1 MSSSKALV
9 TLLLVIL
16 LGVVAACAP
25 AAAPAPTPAP
35 TQAPA
40 ATKAPEA
47 APAATVVAEA
57 AAATGKEVKDLKIGY
72 IYLTLEHPYYQAH
85 SKHVQDYAK
94 ELGFTLIERD
104 GKQDAAVQ
112 ASAMEDLIAQKV
124 DGIVFCLA
132 DEAASVPAIQ
142 EAQKAGIPVVT
153 FAIHHGEEAN
163 APFVGIPEAEATEKA
178 GIEAAKRFHAAFGAD
193 TQAMIATVECPAIQ
207 QVVDRADGFIK
218 GFTETDAK
226 AKVVARVDGQCA
238 RDKALAASEDLLQ
251 KNPEVNVIYGGNGDS
266 ALGALAALQGANRGT
281 SKDVFLVSHD
291 GSEPELIELVNPTS
305 GLKLS
310 VANRPKALARATVD
324 TLVETIQGKRAM
336 DKDSEV
342 RIPAEVL
349 TPDNIEYLNK
359 FLAEQYLSTTD
370 LTKYAGSAAAAPK
383 PAAFDWKGK
392 KLGYIYLTLEHPYY
406 QAHSKHV
413 EDYAKEI
420 GLELVERDGK
430 MDAAVMASAMED
442 LIAQKVDGIVF
453 ALLDPAAAV
462 PSIEEA
468 QKAGIPVVTFAIRHG
483 EGAQAPFVGIPE
495 GEATEKAGIE
505 AAKRFHATFGADT
518 QAMIATVECPAT
530 QAVVDRADGF
540 IKGFTATDAKAK
552 VVARVDGKCSRDKA
566 LAATEDLLQKNPE
579 VNVIYG
585 GNGDSALG
593 ALAALQGANRGT
605 NKDVFLVSHD
615 GSEPELI
622 ELVNPKSGLK
632 LAVANRP
639 RELARATVDTMAEVL
654 SGTRAMD
661 KNSDV
666 GIGAEVLTPDDITYL
681 NKFLAEQYL
690 SKTDLSQYAK

>member
-1 MSSSKALV
+1 MSHSKALV

-25 AAAPAPTPAP
+25 APAPAP

-40 ATKAPEA
+40 Q
-47 APAATVVAEA
+47 APAVKATEPP
-57 AAATGKEVKDLKIGY
+57 AAATAVSEAAKTTGKDIKDLKIGY

-94 ELGFTLIERD
+94 ELGFT
-104 GKQDAAVQ
+104 
-112 ASAMEDLIAQKV
+112 
-124 DGIVFCLA
+124 
-132 DEAASVPAIQ
+132 
-142 EAQKAGIPVVT
+142 
-153 FAIHHGEEAN
+153 
-163 APFVGIPEAEATEKA
+163 
-178 GIEAAKRFHAAFGAD
+178 
-193 TQAMIATVECPAIQ
+193 
-207 QVVDRADGFIK
+207 
-218 GFTETDAK
+218 
-226 AKVVARVDGQCA
+226 
-238 RDKALAASEDLLQ
+238 
-251 KNPEVNVIYGGNGDS
+251 
-266 ALGALAALQGANRGT
+266 
-281 SKDVFLVSHD
+281 
-291 GSEPELIELVNPTS
+291 
-305 GLKLS
+305 
-310 VANRPKALARATVD
+310 
-324 TLVETIQGKRAM
+324 
-336 DKDSEV
+336 
-342 RIPAEVL
+342 
-349 TPDNIEYLNK
+349 
-359 FLAEQYLSTTD
+359 
-370 LTKYAGSAAAAPK
+370 
-383 PAAFDWKGK
+383 
-392 KLGYIYLTLEHPYY
+392 
-406 QAHSKHV
+406 
-413 EDYAKEI
+413 
-420 GLELVERDGK
+420 LVERDGK

-540 IKGFTATDAKAK
+540 IKGFTETDAKAK
-552 VVARVDGKCSRDKA
+552 VVARADGECVRDKA

-579 VNVIYG
+579 INVVYG

-605 NKDVFLVSHD
+605 AKDVFLVSHD

-622 ELVNPKSGLK
+622 ELVNPQSGLKLAVANRPRELARATVDTLYEVVQGKRAMDKNTDVGIGAEVLTPDNIEYLNKFLAEQYLSKTDLSQYAGGAAAAAPASFDWKGKKLGYIYLTLEHPYYQAHSKHVQDYAKELGITLVERDGKMDAAVMASAMEDLIAQKVDGIVFALLDPAAAVPSIEEAQKAGIPVVTFAIRHGEGAQAPFVGIPEGEATEKAGIEAAKRFHATFGADTQAMIATVECPATQAVVDRADGFIKGFTETDPKAKVVARADGECVRDKALAATEDLLQKNPEINVVYGGNGDSALGALAALQGANRGTAKDVFLVSHDGSEPELIELVNPQSGLK

-654 SGTRAMD
+654 TGKRAMD
-661 KNSDV
+661 KNTDV
-666 GIGAEVLTPDDITYL
+666 GIGAEVLTPDDVQYL